1 MTARIRPL
9 SRNEIRQLDVQAAEE
24 LGLPTSLLM
33 ENAGRGA
40 AAWLAELC
48 GAVRPDA
55 GGRPLSPDPAHHIP
69 DLPRGPA
76 LPKVVVVC
84 GPGNNGGDGA
94 VLARHLDAWRFPVR
108 VVWFTASE
116 LLAGDPA
123 LQWAILQKS
132 GVDQIAWLDERPDGQ
147 KPDDNSLA
155 EILAGADWIVDG
167 LLGTG
172 LSRPVLG
179 LLRTAMD
186 AMNAAGKPILA
197 LDLPSGLDA
206 DTGVPL
212 GAAVRDSDCNFCR
225 DQAGLQRSRCGRVY
239 GRSGRDRHWPSAVF
253 AATTLFLVITDRSMA
268 AAMEGTAA
276 DTRARALQALAFT

>member
-9 SRNEIRQLDVQAAEE
+9 SRDEIRQLDVRAAEV
-24 LGLPTSLLM
+24 LGLPTSVLM

-48 GAVRPDA
+48 GAMPPGA
-55 GGRPLSPDPAHHIP
+55 GGRPLSPDPAKHTP

-76 LPKVVVVC
+76 LPKVLVLC

-108 VVWFTASE
+108 VVWLAKST
-116 LLAGDPA
+116 LLTGDPA
-123 LQWAILQKS
+123 MQWAILHKS
-132 GVDQIAWLDERPDGQ
+132 GVEQSAWLDEQAGNRDL
-147 KPDDNSLA
+147 DHDRLA
-155 EILAGADWIVDG
+155 GILAGADWIVDG

-172 LSRPVLG
+172 LSRPVEG
-179 LLRTAMD
+179 LVLNVID
-186 AMNAAGKPILA
+186 AINDSGKPILA

-212 GAAVRDSDCNFCR
+212 GTAVRAFATATFVAAKLGFSAPGAALYTGEVAVIDI
-225 DQAGLQRSRCGRVY
+225 GLPRCLLETY
-239 GRSGRDRHWPSAVF
+239 YSS
-253 AATTLFLVITDRSMA
+253 
-268 AAMEGTAA
+268 
-276 DTRARALQALAFT
+276 

>member
-1 MTARIRPL
+1 MITRIRPL
-9 SRNEIRQLDVQAAEE
+9 CRTEIRQLDVRAAEA

-48 GAVRPDA
+48 GAMPPDA
-55 GGRPLSPDPAHHIP
+55 GGRPLSPDLAKHIP

-76 LPKVVVVC
+76 LPKVVVLC

-94 VLARHLDAWRFPVR
+94 VLARHLDGWRFPVR
-108 VVWFTASE
+108 VVWFAQSNR
-116 LLAGDPA
+116 LSGDA
-123 LQWAILQKS
+123 ATQWAILQKS
-132 GVDQIAWLDERPDGQ
+132 GIQQAAWLDERAGEP
-147 KPDDNSLA
+147 KLDNAWLA
-155 EILAGADWIVDG
+155 GILAGADWIVDG

-172 LSRPVLG
+172 LSRPVEG
-179 LLRTAMD
+179 LLRTVID

-212 GAAVRDSDCNFCR
+212 GAAVRGV
-225 DQAGLQRSRCGRVY
+225 AT
-239 GRSGRDRHWPSAVF
+239 ATF
-253 AATTLFLVITDRSMA
+253 AAPKLGFSASGAVAYTGQVAVIDIGLPRCLLEPFYAS
-268 AAMEGTAA
+268 
-276 DTRARALQALAFT
+276 